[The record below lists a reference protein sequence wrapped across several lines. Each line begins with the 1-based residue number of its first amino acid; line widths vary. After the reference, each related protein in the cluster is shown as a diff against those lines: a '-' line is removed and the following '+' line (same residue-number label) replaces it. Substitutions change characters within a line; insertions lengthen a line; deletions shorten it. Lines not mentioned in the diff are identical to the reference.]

1 MLGLSK
7 IFYLLKDKTFEITD
21 EFAYGSPT
29 ITILMI
35 LFVIFLISVFIYNGL
50 MNVRE
55 ILIIKKVRSE
65 KITLLIEQIAIGKK
79 VIEEKVLI
87 NKNMK

>member
-1 MLGLSK
+1 
-7 IFYLLKDKTFEITD
+7 
-21 EFAYGSPT
+21 
-29 ITILMI
+29 MI